1 MIKLKYDVKCGWN
14 QLYIVEKDLEMDI
27 TNLVIPDDDIIA
39 QIVSDDLE
47 YVKPTEQ
54 EIYDSLK
61 GLSDKQL
68 LDTLINDFGIDY
80 SIFSDREYY
89 AHTYFKDYCK
99 KENCLPGIFEMS
111 NIDVLLVDN
120 DPSSPN
126 YVPPLRASE
135 VMSILNIT
143 RQTLTSYVKRG
154 LIKLE
159 SNPNGKQYRYNAKS
173 VYSLLDGKKKH

>member
-27 TNLVIPDDDIIA
+27 TDIVMPNDDMVE
-39 QIVSDDLE
+39 QIKVDNPE

-68 LDTLINDFGIDY
+68 LDILIDDFKIDY
-80 SIFSDREYY
+80 SVFLDREYY

-99 KENCLPGIFEMS
+99 KENCLPGIFEIS

-120 DPSSPN
+120 EPSSPN

-159 SNPNGKQYRYNAKS
+159 PNPNGKQYRYNAKS

>member
-14 QLYIVEKDLEMDI
+14 QLYIVEKDIERDI
-27 TNLVIPDDDIIA
+27 TNLVIPDDDIVE
-39 QIVSDDLE
+39 QILADDSE

-54 EIYDSLK
+54 EIYDDLK
-61 GLSDKQL
+61 DLSDKQL
-68 LDTLINDFGIDY
+68 LDTLINDFGIDCA
-80 SIFSDREYY
+80 IFENKEYY
-89 AHTYFKDYCK
+89 AHTYFKDICK
-99 KENCLPGIFEMS
+99 KEGALPGIFEIS

-120 DPSSPN
+120 DPSSAN

-159 SNPNGKQYRYNAKS
+159 PNPNGKQYRYNAKS
-173 VYSLLDGKKKH
+173 VYALLNGKKKH

>member
-1 MIKLKYDVKCGWN
+1 MIKLKYDIKCGWN

-27 TNLVIPDDDIIA
+27 TNLVIPDDDIVE
-39 QIVSDDLE
+39 QIKVDNPE

-54 EIYDSLK
+54 EIYDDLK
-61 GLSDKQL
+61 DLSDKQL
-68 LDTLINDFGIDY
+68 LNILIEDFGID
-80 SIFSDREYY
+80 SAIFEDREYY
-89 AHTYFKDYCK
+89 AHNYFKDICK
-99 KENCLPGIFEMS
+99 KEGSLPGIFEIS

-120 DPSSPN
+120 DPSSLN

-135 VMSILNIT
+135 VMNILNIT

-159 SNPNGKQYRYNAKS
+159 PNPNGKQYRYSAKS
-173 VYSLLDGKKKH
+173 VYALLDGKKKH

>member
-14 QLYIVEKDLEMDI
+14 QLYIVEKDLEMNI
-27 TNLVIPDDDIIA
+27 TNLVIPDDNIVE
-39 QIVSDDLE
+39 QIKIFNPE
-47 YVKPTEQ
+47 YIKPTEQ
-54 EIYDSLK
+54 EIYNSLK
-61 GLSDKQL
+61 GLSDKQI
-68 LDTLINDFGIDY
+68 LDTLIDDFGIDY

-89 AHTYFKDYCK
+89 AHTYFKEYCK

-120 DPSSPN
+120 DPASPS

-154 LIKLE
+154 LINLE
-159 SNPNGKQYRYNAKS
+159 PNPNGKQYRYNAKS
-173 VYSLLDGKKKH
+173 VYALLNGKKKH

>member
-27 TNLVIPDDDIIA
+27 TNMVIPDDDIVK
-39 QIVSDDLE
+39 QILADDPE

-54 EIYDSLK
+54 EIYDGLK
-61 GLSDKQL
+61 DLSDKEL
-68 LDTLINDFGIDY
+68 LNTLKEDFGID
-80 SIFSDREYY
+80 SAIFEDREYY
-89 AHTYFKDYCK
+89 AHNYFKDICK
-99 KENCLPGIFEMS
+99 KEGGLPGIFEIS
-111 NIDVLLVDN
+111 NIDILLVDN

-159 SNPNGKQYRYNAKS
+159 PNPNGKQYRYSAKS
-173 VYSLLDGKKKH
+173 VYALLDGKKKH